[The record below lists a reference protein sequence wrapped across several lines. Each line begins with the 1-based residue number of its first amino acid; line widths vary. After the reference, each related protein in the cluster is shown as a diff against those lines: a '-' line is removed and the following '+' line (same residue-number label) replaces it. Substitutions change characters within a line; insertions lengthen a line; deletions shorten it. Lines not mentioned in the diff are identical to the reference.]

1 MSYYQLGAELTA
13 AQQKQLADA
22 QAFVAK
28 YATIAASRPPGVG
41 EPLKKMV
48 ADRQAII
55 ARLTATATPPVI
67 PPTPPEPGTTPLTPQ
82 PSPIPAPAV
91 PVPLPPTPAPVETT
105 STESLL
111 ETVST
116 TATEQTLVSGIP
128 NAFVILGGVA
138 LLMLLSRRRT

>member
-28 YATIAASRPPGVG
+28 WATIAASRPPGVG

-55 ARLTATATPPVI
+55 ARLTAIPTPPI
-67 PPTPPEPGTTPLTPQ
+67 TPPTPPEPGTTPLTPQ
-82 PSPIPAPAV
+82 PSSIPAPAI
-91 PVPLPPTPAPVETT
+91 PAPLPATPAPVETT
-105 STESLL
+105 LL

-138 LLMLLSRRRT
+138 LLMLLSRRRA